1 MWGGLSETFLKSC
14 VSFEWGLDDCNEKN
28 IKATDGRVSI
38 EIRGEMLHDGEFCEN
53 PVGWSSM
60 CESPIETAE

>member
-1 MWGGLSETFLKSC
+1 MYPLNGAWMTVMK
-14 VSFEWGLDDCNEKN
+14 KN
-28 IKATDGRVSI
+28 IKATDRRVSI

-60 CESPIETAE
+60 CESPIETVE

>member
-1 MWGGLSETFLKSC
+1 MTVMK
-14 VSFEWGLDDCNEKN
+14 KN

-38 EIRGEMLHDGEFCEN
+38 VICGEMLHDGEFCEN